1 MALPAAPAATGT
13 QRDTSSWWLGAA
25 APWLWAFGS
34 LVWYAASAY
43 LTLPLVTAIPAQ
55 FLLQPLIW
63 GGAVLGGALLLA
75 RVVFSRWLHVAWPAL
90 VLALVGLVLAGSLE
104 ASLHAWALDR
114 FATFN
119 WRLIGPTAG
128 LFAVIV
134 GSAVAGFAVLLAP
147 RGASLPP
154 LMFAVGGALLSGL
167 VVAVNMP
174 GLGDGIEPES
184 VAPALLV
191 AAGGAYA
198 LVVAF
203 IAVLVAARRELSD
216 DTMTPG

>member
-13 QRDTSSWWLGAA
+13 QRDMSSWWLGAA

-43 LTLPLVTAIPAQ
+43 LTLPLVTALPAQ

-90 VLALVGLVLAGSLE
+90 ALALVGLVLAGLLE
-104 ASLHAWALDR
+104 GSLHAWALDR

-119 WRLIGPTAG
+119 WQLIGPTAG
-128 LFAVIV
+128 LFAVMV

-154 LMFAVGGALLSGL
+154 LLFAVGGALLSGL

-203 IAVLVAARRELSD
+203 IGVLVAVRRELSD
-216 DTMTPG
+216 DTMTPR